1 MSKKCRKFA
10 CKFVST
16 MSELV
21 KRTIFGALFV
31 GAVVAAILWR
41 AHSFCGLF
49 LVFTILA
56 VDEFHRMVKSPIP
69 LRIYSFL
76 ATMALWA
83 MILCFAWSTRD
94 GVNRVEL
101 GLIMGA
107 AYIPI
112 VVITLLDE
120 IWNHSGRPLQN
131 WGNFFISQFM
141 IALPLATLCFLYF
154 LNKWLLLAL
163 FVLIWVNDTGAY
175 CVGSLTAKRKNGNHK
190 MTPHISPK
198 KSWEG
203 LFGGVLFTIL
213 ASFVLYRLGWFDA
226 MALKKVSMFGALLFG
241 LLVSIFATMGDLM
254 ESLMKRSLG
263 VKDSGVFL
271 PGHGGILDRFDSV
284 LLAAPVLT
292 FYCWICSFIAPML

>member
-1 MSKKCRKFA
+1 
-10 CKFVST
+10 
-16 MSELV
+16 
-21 KRTIFGALFV
+21 
-31 GAVVAAILWR
+31 
-41 AHSFCGLF
+41 
-49 LVFTILA
+49 
-56 VDEFHRMVKSPIP
+56 
-69 LRIYSFL
+69 
-76 ATMALWA
+76 
-83 MILCFAWSTRD
+83 
-94 GVNRVEL
+94 
-101 GLIMGA
+101 
-107 AYIPI
+107 
-112 VVITLLDE
+112 
-120 IWNHSGRPLQN
+120 
-131 WGNFFISQFM
+131 
-141 IALPLATLCFLYF
+141 LYF

-203 LFGGVLFTIL
+203 PFGGVLFTLL
-213 ASFVLYRLGWFDA
+213 ASFILYRLGWFDA
-226 MALKKVSMFGALLFG
+226 IALKKIGVFGALLFG
-241 LLVSIFATMGDLM
+241 ILVSAFGTMGDLM